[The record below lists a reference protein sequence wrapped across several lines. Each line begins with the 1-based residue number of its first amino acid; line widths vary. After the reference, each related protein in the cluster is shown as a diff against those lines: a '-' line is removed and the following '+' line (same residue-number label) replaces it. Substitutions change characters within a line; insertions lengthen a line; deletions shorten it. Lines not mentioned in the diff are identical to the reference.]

1 MKIVLKTLV
10 IIIIG
15 LFIVGCS
22 NEETTTGTMGTI
34 TTEEVKEILDNKNEN
49 YVLIDVRE
57 DSEFNEGHIPGAVN
71 IPLGNIDSI
80 TYSTS
85 RTIIV
90 YCRSGN
96 RSNQAAIKLKNMGYN
111 VKDISREGLLYH
123 RDDQIV
129 ARDIIILRKK

>member
-10 IIIIG
+10 VIIIG
-15 LFIVGCS
+15 LFVVGCS

-34 TTEEVKEILDNKNEN
+34 TTDEVKEILDNKNEN

-57 DSEFNEGHIPGAVN
+57 DDEFNQGHIPGAVN

-111 VKDISREGLLYH
+111 VKDMGG
-123 RDDQIV
+123 
-129 ARDIIILRKK
+129 ILDWTYEIE

>member
-57 DSEFNEGHIPGAVN
+57 VDEFNQGHIPGAVN

-96 RSNQAAIKLKNMGYN
+96 RSNEAAIKLKNMGYN
-111 VKDISREGLLYH
+111 VKDMGG
-123 RDDQIV
+123 
-129 ARDIIILRKK
+129 ILDWTYEIE

>member
-57 DSEFNEGHIPGAVN
+57 DYEFNEGHIPGAVN

-111 VKDISREGLLYH
+111 VKDMGG
-123 RDDQIV
+123 
-129 ARDIIILRKK
+129 ILNWTYEIE

>member
-34 TTEEVKEILDNKNEN
+34 TPEEVKEILDNKNEN

-57 DSEFNEGHIPGAVN
+57 DYEFNEGHIPGAVN
-71 IPLGNIDSI
+71 ISLGNIDSI

-90 YCRSGN
+90 YCKSGN
-96 RSNQAAIKLKNMGYN
+96 RSNEAAIKLKNMGYN
-111 VKDISREGLLYH
+111 VKDMGG
-123 RDDQIV
+123 
-129 ARDIIILRKK
+129 ILNWTYEIE

>member
-57 DSEFNEGHIPGAVN
+57 DYEFNEGHIPGAVN

-80 TYSTS
+80 TFSTS

-90 YCRSGN
+90 YCKSGN
-96 RSNQAAIKLKNMGYN
+96 RSNEAAIKLKNMGYN
-111 VKDISREGLLYH
+111 VKDMGG
-123 RDDQIV
+123 
-129 ARDIIILRKK
+129 ILNWTYEIE